1 MGFRIL
7 LCCVGTKDQSF
18 LMSSKLQN
26 SLAGNGFRV
35 VTKLRRICEQGF
47 MCRVE
52 KEEAEWWR
60 TEVILSWE
68 TNHPC
73 VLSSKGSLGG
83 RTFSPETKTVPAT
96 LGSQPMDS
104 SVWGTHSSR
113 MEQTHPA
120 ADLLQREENTPKI
133 S

>member
-1 MGFRIL
+1 M
-7 LCCVGTKDQSF
+7 
-18 LMSSKLQN
+18 
-26 SLAGNGFRV
+26 
-35 VTKLRRICEQGF
+35 RRIGEKGL
-47 MCRVE
+47 MCMVE

-83 RTFSPETKTVPAT
+83 RTFSAGIKTVPAT
-96 LGSQPMDS
+96 LDSQPMDS

-113 MEQTHPA
+113 KEQTHPA
-120 ADLLQREENTPKI
+120 ADLLQREENTPKN